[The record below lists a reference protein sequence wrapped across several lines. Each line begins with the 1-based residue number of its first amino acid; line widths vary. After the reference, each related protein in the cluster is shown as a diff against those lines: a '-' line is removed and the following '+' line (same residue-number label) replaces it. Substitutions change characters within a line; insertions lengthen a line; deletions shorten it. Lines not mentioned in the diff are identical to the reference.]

1 VATQV
6 NPFQAQP
13 WPAPIPVVGGAAA
26 GATTAGGIGM
36 LGAEL
41 IVFGIGAAGNAP
53 ELLARVLGA
62 SSCLMSCF
70 SFMAP

>member
-1 VATQV
+1 V

-13 WPAPIPVVGGAAA
+13 IPAPKPFEGGGLIGA
-26 GATTAGGIGM
+26 GTAGGIGM
-36 LGAEL
+36 FAAEL

-53 ELLARVLGA
+53 ELLASVLGA